1 MEALLSYLM
10 EEFQLTYLT
19 RGTTLLNDSI
29 AMKLE
34 FQLTYLTRGT
44 TLGGLKESNRR
55 RDFNSRTSQEVRP
68 CILLETITIKIIF
81 QLTYLTRGTTSKY
94 PKIYN
99 ANKFQLTYLT
109 RGTTD

>member
-10 EEFQLTYLT
+10 EEFQLTYLTRGTTVGYRSGQAVYLFQLTYLT

-55 RDFNSRTSQEVRP
+55 RDFNSRTSQEVR
-68 CILLETITIKIIF
+68 L
-81 QLTYLTRGTTSKY
+81 
-94 PKIYN
+94 
-99 ANKFQLTYLT
+99 
-109 RGTTD
+109 